1 MSTYSIENSKD
12 SILRPNSEF
21 ERRIILQ
28 YYLDNDIKINEIER
42 DILNECYVSEHESI
56 GIIGCLLDDKSLLNS
71 LRLVIGANNRSN
83 FKLSTLSNSLLD
95 LEILKKAVSYYF
107 EENKYDSLNRNEQII
122 RREFNIVY

>member
-42 DILNECYVSEHESI
+42 GILNECHVSEHESI

-95 LEILKKAVSYYF
+95 SEILKKAVSYYF

>member
-42 DILNECYVSEHESI
+42 GVLNECHVSEHESI

-83 FKLSTLSNSLLD
+83 FKLSTLSNYLLD
-95 LEILKKAVSYYF
+95 SETLKKAVSYYF
-107 EENKYDSLNRNEQII
+107 EENKYDSLNRKEQII